1 MMAAEICLKMPM
13 KPPARDLRSFPGLR
27 RLIAALRG
35 PDGCPWDKVQ
45 THESLRHYLLE
56 ESSETLAALDAG
68 DAARLCEELGDLL
81 LQVLLHV
88 QIAEEYGEFQMR
100 DVIYGIADKLVR
112 RHPHVFSDAVAETP
126 AAVVR
131 QWDELKRQERGGE
144 SALAG
149 IPETLPALAYAQ
161 AIQHRA
167 GNAGFA
173 FRSTGQ
179 AWEALEEELEEL
191 RRADTPEKQ
200 REETGDLLFAV
211 VNLARYLDADAEEA
225 LRSTS
230 RGFTRRF
237 QRLEGIV
244 KERGLDLSQAEIDQ
258 KLALWEEAKG
268 GK

>member
-1 MMAAEICLKMPM
+1 M
-13 KPPARDLRSFPGLR
+13 KPAGRDLRSFPGLR
-27 RLIAALRG
+27 RLIATLRG
-35 PDGCPWDKVQ
+35 PDGCPWDRVQ
-45 THESLRHYLLE
+45 THQSLRHYLLE
-56 ESSETLAALDAG
+56 ESSETLAALDEG

-100 DVIYGIADKLVR
+100 DVIYSIAAKLVR

-126 AAVVR
+126 DAVVQ

-144 SALAG
+144 SALTG
-149 IPETLPALAYAQ
+149 IPATLPALAYAQ
-161 AIQHRA
+161 AIQRRA

-173 FRSTGQ
+173 FQSSSEV
-179 AWEALEEELEEL
+179 WEALMEELDEL
-191 RRADTPEKQ
+191 RRAETPETQ
-200 REETGDLLFAV
+200 REEIGDLLFAV
-211 VNLARYLDADAEEA
+211 TNVARFLDADAEEA
-225 LRSTS
+225 LRSTI

-237 QRLEGIV
+237 QRMEGIV
-244 KERGLDLSQAEIDQ
+244 KERGLDLRRAEMAQ